1 MSSTLGFIAQY
12 LRTVPLSVGFAA
24 LLIITSI
31 VTGTIGDFVY
41 SDPAEET
48 WGAGVATAS
57 NGQWWTFVT
66 ALVIPGDP
74 AQLVAGVL
82 LSLVLL
88 GTAERAMGARRV
100 IASFLVTGVL
110 GLVVGVFFQWIGSL
124 AGEWWA
130 AGTSLDLTLD
140 PLTPIVGSL
149 LTASAFLS
157 ALWRRRVRIVT
168 FSILLMFVLYDGDSS
183 NSYRLSAAVLGLVL
197 GRLLARRGEPVA
209 PQRSSHAEV
218 RVLLATI
225 VAVTAVGP
233 VIALINP
240 DGFGP
245 FAAASE
251 LFRTFPDAASTTA
264 ECAGATSASCVHQL
278 ALLSLAGPGPL
289 LLTFI
294 PLVLLLVAAW
304 GLRKG
309 RRFALWLAVLVNIAF
324 ALLAWFSLD
333 VMQTLQTE
341 GAGGPSLDVVDYVVW
356 LGSAVVVPIVISA
369 VLVARRAHFGI
380 RAPREALIRFTLVS
394 LVSLV
399 ALSVLYLIV
408 GWLTLGSYVPDAT
421 LSQLTA
427 DVFRRFIPV
436 NFLGTTGHVMVP
448 RDELTRAV
456 FHWVGPLFWA
466 IMVAGILRV
475 FAATDQTVRVGDP
488 QRFRALLKRGGGG
501 TMGWM
506 GTWPGNVYWFSAD
519 GEAAVA
525 YRVINDIAITM
536 SDPVCRDDRATQTI
550 REFADFCDANS
561 WTPVF
566 YSVHPQYLR
575 SFDDLGW
582 QYMSVGEETLMHPV
596 TLDMAGKPWQKVRQ
610 ALNRGI
616 KEGVTTQWLSY
627 DELTLSQA
635 NQINAISEAWVSEKE
650 LPEMGFTLGALEE
663 IKDSD
668 VKLMLA
674 LDPEGMIQAVTS
686 WLPIYRD
693 GVPVGY
699 TIDFMRRADGSMNG
713 TMEFLIASAALAMQK
728 DGIEVLSLSG
738 APLASKPLAAGE
750 EPPAP
755 TVLTGLLEF
764 LAKTLEPAYG
774 FSTLFRFKAKFNPT
788 YETIY
793 MAYADPLELPAIGA
807 AVGKAYLPTVSAK
820 EAVSLVRTLAAKK

>member
-1 MSSTLGFIAQY
+1 MASTLAFVARY
-12 LRTVPLSVGFAA
+12 LRSVPLSVGFAV
-24 LLIITSI
+24 LLVVTSTL
-31 VTGTIGDFVY
+31 TGTVRDFTY
-41 SDPAEET
+41 LDSPEQT

-66 ALVIPGDP
+66 ALLIPGDP
-74 AQLVAGVL
+74 AQLVAGIL
-82 LSLVLL
+82 LALLLL
-88 GTAERAMGARRV
+88 GAAERTMGARRLV
-100 IASFLVTGVL
+100 LAFAVTGVL
-110 GLVVGVFFQWIGSL
+110 GMAVGVFLQWVGSL

-130 AGTSLDLTLD
+130 TGTSLDLTLD
-140 PLTPIVGSL
+140 PLTPIVGCL

-157 ALWRRRVRIVT
+157 ALWRRRIRVVS
-168 FSILLMFVLYDGDSS
+168 FSILIMFVLYDGDSS

-197 GRLLARRGEPVA
+197 GRLLARRGETMA
-209 PQRSSHAEV
+209 PHRSSHAEV

-233 VIALINP
+233 IVGLINP

-251 LFRTFPDAASTTA
+251 LFRTFPDAASA
-264 ECAGATSASCVHQL
+264 RSECAGVTSAGCEHQL

-309 RRFALWLAVLVNIAF
+309 RRFALWLAIGVNVAF

-333 VMQTLQTE
+333 VVQTLQTE
-341 GAGGPSLDVVDYVVW
+341 GSGTPSLDIVDYVVW
-356 LGSAVVVPIVISA
+356 LGSAVLVPLAVSALLVV
-369 VLVARRAHFGI
+369 RRRHFDI
-380 RAPREALIRFTLVS
+380 RAPREALIRFAVVS
-394 LVSLV
+394 LVCLA
-399 ALSVLYLIV
+399 ALSTLYLVV
-408 GWLTLGSYVPDAT
+408 GWFTLGSYVPDAT
-421 LSQLTA
+421 VPQLVA
-427 DVFRRFIPV
+427 DVVRRFIPV

-448 RDELTRAV
+448 GDEVTRIV
-456 FHWVGPLFWA
+456 FHWVGPVFWL
-466 IMVAGILRV
+466 IVVVGILRV

-506 GTWPGNVYWFSAD
+506 GTWPGNVYWFSND
-519 GEAAVA
+519 SEAAVA

-536 SDPVCRDDRATQTI
+536 SDPVCSEERATQTI
-550 REFADFCDANS
+550 REFSAFCDANS

-566 YSVHPQYLR
+566 YSVHPRFLPAFE
-575 SFDDLGW
+575 SLGW

-616 KEGVTTQWLSY
+616 KEGLTTQWVSY
-627 DELTLSQA
+627 DELTLPQL
-635 NQINAISEAWVSEKE
+635 NQINAISEAWVAEKE
-650 LPEMGFTLGALEE
+650 LPEMGFTLGAMEE
-663 IKDSD
+663 IKDPD

-674 LDPEGMIQAVTS
+674 VNTAGEIQAVTS
-686 WLPIYRD
+686 WLPSYRD

-750 EPPAP
+750 LPPAP
-755 TVLTGLLEF
+755 TVLTELLEF
-764 LAKTLEPAYG
+764 LGKTLEPAYG

-793 MAYADPLELPAIGA
+793 MAYPDPLELPAIGA

-820 EAVSLVRTLAAKK
+820 EAVSLVRTLTTKK